1 MIVIKRLIFDLDNTL
16 IKWKPE
22 YLNALNRALTENNYH
37 IDPNIINELF
47 HSYEENYNYYDQE
60 VLLNYINSKLDDEIT
75 PKVLDDFLEYIG
87 YMSDS
92 DQEVIDTLEYLKD
105 KYEMVVLTRWF
116 GKPQSKR
123 LETAGI
129 LNYFQ
134 EVVGGDEIM
143 KPHPDAF
150 KLAMGGRKPSE
161 CVVIGDTYD
170 VDLIPAQ
177 NLGIKP
183 IFANFKDLNNPNNYQ
198 TIKSF
203 KELKDIL

>member
-1 MIVIKRLIFDLDNTL
+1 MVMIVIKRLIFDLDNTL

-116 GKPQSKR
+116 GKPQ
-123 LETAGI
+123 
-129 LNYFQ
+129 
-134 EVVGGDEIM
+134 VGGDEIM